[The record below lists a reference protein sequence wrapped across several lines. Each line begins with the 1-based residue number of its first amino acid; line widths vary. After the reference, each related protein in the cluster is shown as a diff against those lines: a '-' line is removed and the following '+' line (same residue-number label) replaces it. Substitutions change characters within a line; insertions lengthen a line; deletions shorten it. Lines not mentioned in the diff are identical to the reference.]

1 MAWVFRSEV
10 IALTSVRFKTILIH
24 LIDDLSDVA
33 LQDYTKYILTQL
45 WNPVFLLTPGFVDA
59 AELC

>member
-1 MAWVFRSEV
+1 V